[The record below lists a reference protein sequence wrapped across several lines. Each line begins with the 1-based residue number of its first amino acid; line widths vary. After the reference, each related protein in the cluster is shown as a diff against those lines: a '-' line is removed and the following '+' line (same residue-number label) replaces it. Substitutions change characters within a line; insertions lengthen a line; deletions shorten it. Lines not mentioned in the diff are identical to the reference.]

1 MTYYER
7 LKNAYD
13 RNVYCS
19 PDERT
24 ERFMQLVEADK
35 EKTQNEIN
43 NARLRIDAY
52 KKEIEAKKKIVES
65 RDVDGSSQYYCSYFC
80 SNYLCNMFGKLQN
93 FC

>member
-24 ERFMQLVEADK
+24 EQFMQLVEADK
-35 EKTQNEIN
+35 ERRLKAEYEAEIRMDQEEIKNEE
-43 NARLRIDAY
+43 D
-52 KKEIEAKKKIVES
+52 
-65 RDVDGSSQYYCSYFC
+65 
-80 SNYLCNMFGKLQN
+80 
-93 FC
+93 

>member
-24 ERFMQLVEADK
+24 EQFMQLVEADK
-35 EKTQNEIN
+35 ER
-43 NARLRIDAY
+43 RL
-52 KKEIEAKKKIVES
+52 KEEYRAEVRRNK
-65 RDVDGSSQYYCSYFC
+65 
-80 SNYLCNMFGKLQN
+80 
-93 FC
+93 

>member
-24 ERFMQLVEADK
+24 ERFMRLVEAEERRRMKEEYITERRKDESGGK
-35 EKTQNEIN
+35 EK
-43 NARLRIDAY
+43 
-52 KKEIEAKKKIVES
+52 
-65 RDVDGSSQYYCSYFC
+65 
-80 SNYLCNMFGKLQN
+80 
-93 FC
+93 

>member
-24 ERFMQLVEADK
+24 EQFMQLVEADK
-35 EKTQNEIN
+35 ERRLKEEYRAEIRRN
-43 NARLRIDAY
+43 
-52 KKEIEAKKKIVES
+52 K
-65 RDVDGSSQYYCSYFC
+65 
-80 SNYLCNMFGKLQN
+80 
-93 FC
+93 